1 MEIDVRK
8 TRKECIEAINASLKK
23 EDIKGFLEDFDKKY
37 EDIDKYQEKVV
48 FWKDYENL
56 FRKNSIWQK
65 LFGTMCVLIALTI
78 GAAIIYT
85 TIFKGASTTL
95 PLILT
100 YSVEAILLIISGS
113 FWIYYTSRI
122 QEFFARNKEYDEL
135 TTMSFL
141 HMVTSELLKTRY
153 NKEVVDSV
161 YKDIYNVMNYIK
173 ENDPKTYKGIEAAFE
188 KTNTDLWKYTKKQEG

>member
-8 TRKECIEAINASLKK
+8 TRKECIEAINASLKN

-56 FRKNSIWQK
+56 FRKNFIWQK
-65 LFGTMCVLIALTI
+65 LFGTMCILIALTI
-78 GAAIIYT
+78 GVAIIYVNV
-85 TIFKGASTTL
+85 FKGASTTL

-100 YSVEAILLIISGS
+100 YTVEAILLIISGS
-113 FWIYYTSRI
+113 FWIYYNSQI

-141 HMVTSELLKTRY
+141 YMVTSELIKTRY
-153 NKEVVDSV
+153 NKEVVDNV

-173 ENDPKTYKGIEAAFE
+173 ENDPKTYKGIEVAFD
-188 KTNTDLWKYTKKQEG
+188 KTNTDLWKYANKQEG

>member
-8 TRKECIEAINASLKK
+8 TRKECIEAINTSLKK

-78 GAAIIYT
+78 GTAIIYAV
-85 TIFKGASTTL
+85 IFKGHTTL

-113 FWIYYTSRI
+113 FWIYYNSRV

-141 HMVTSELLKTRY
+141 YMVTSELIKTRY
-153 NKEVVDSV
+153 NKEVVDNV

-173 ENDPKTYKGIEAAFE
+173 ENDPKTYKGIEVAFD
-188 KTNTDLWKYTKKQEG
+188 KTNTDLWKYANKQEG

>member
-8 TRKECIEAINASLKK
+8 TRKECIEAIKASLNK
-23 EDIKGFLEDFDKKY
+23 EAIKGFIDNFDKKY
-37 EDIDKYQEKVV
+37 EDIGKYQEKVV

-65 LFGTMCVLIALTI
+65 LFGVMCVLIALTI
-78 GAAIIYT
+78 GAAIIYAS
-85 TIFKGASTTL
+85 IFKGHTTL

-113 FWIYYTSRI
+113 FWIYYNSRI

-141 HMVTSELLKTRY
+141 YMVTSELIKTRY
-153 NKEVVDSV
+153 NKEVVDNV

-173 ENDPKTYKGIEAAFE
+173 ENDPKTYKGIEVAFD
-188 KTNTDLWKYTKKQEG
+188 KTNTDLWKYANKQEG